1 MLAGLQRTD
10 RKGTKLQQEVQ
21 SGGEVVVQ
29 GLRQAGDRAGGEK
42 GVDSHTH
49 LWRPG
54 SWKLLIG

>member
-29 GLRQAGDRAGGEK
+29 GLRQAGDPAGGEK
-42 GVDSHTH
+42 GVASHTC
-49 LWRPG
+49 G
-54 SWKLLIG
+54 SQALGSC